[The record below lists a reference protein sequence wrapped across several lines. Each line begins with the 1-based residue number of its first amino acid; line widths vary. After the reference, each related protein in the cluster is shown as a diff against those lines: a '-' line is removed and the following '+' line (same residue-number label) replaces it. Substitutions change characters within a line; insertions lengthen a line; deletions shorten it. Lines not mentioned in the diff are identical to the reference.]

1 MQKTRLPLVMLLGLA
16 ALALLSGCAGAAPTP
31 AEAMREAGEQV
42 AQEIAAQPVVLS
54 ATPTPT
60 PTPEPTATPTE
71 TSTPTPEATP
81 TPDAEA
87 IVRRIQEKL
96 SQEQQVYRND
106 MWVKLRGS
114 SAYKDILVWG
124 NLKLTEALGINYDLA
139 QLVKQGHD
147 VRIVWV
153 GKNWR
158 YAKGSQGG
166 LLSGQPAFCLFPDE
180 KYARKRARF
189 VATEVVPLNGPANF
203 FLGDRGVPPTRRY
216 EHAWDIFGT
225 RGRSAYD
232 GQVVDRQAE
241 HDLIVLVD
249 GQVAGGAHL
258 RTVQDNDPNEFR
270 KEGEEGRFN
279 IFITPYNTNDVPAEV
294 RGYVEQ
300 CVNLSMP

>member
-16 ALALLSGCAGAAPTP
+16 ALALLSGCAGTAPTP
-31 AEAMREAGEQV
+31 TDAMREAEGQV
-42 AQEIAAQPVVLS
+42 PAQPVVLT

-87 IVRRIQEKL
+87 IVRRIREKL
-96 SQEQQVYRND
+96 SQDQQVYRND

-158 YAKGSQGG
+158 YAKVSNIHP
-166 LLSGQPAFCLFPDE
+166 LSGQPSFCLMPDV
-180 KYARKRARF
+180 KYASKRNRF
-189 VATEVVPLNGPANF
+189 VAQEILPLNSPAEF
-203 FLGDRGVPPTRRY
+203 FLSDRGVPASRRS
-216 EHAWDIFGT
+216 EMAWDIFGT

-249 GQVAGGAHL
+249 GEVKGAVHL

-270 KEGEEGRFN
+270 DPEGRGRFN
-279 IFITPYNTNDVPAEV
+279 VFITPYTDDVPAEL
-294 RGYVEQ
+294 RGYIAQ

>member
-1 MQKTRLPLVMLLGLA
+1 MRKTCLPLVMLLVLA
-16 ALALLSGCAGAAPTP
+16 ALLLLSGCAGTAPTP
-31 AEAMREAGEQV
+31 TQAMREAEGQV
-42 AQEIAAQPVVLS
+42 PAQPVELT
-54 ATPTPT
+54 ATPTLT
-60 PTPEPTATPTE
+60 PTPEPTETPTP
-71 TSTPTPEATP
+71 TPTPTPEATP

-153 GKNWR
+153 GKNWEYSKEGYS
-158 YAKGSQGG
+158 YALEKA
-166 LLSGQPAFCLFPDE
+166 AFCLFPDT
-180 KYARKRARF
+180 KYASKRSRF
-189 VATEVVPLNGPANF
+189 VASEITPLNGAATF
-203 FLGDRGVPPTRRY
+203 FLSDRGVAPTRRY
-216 EHAWDIFGT
+216 ELAWNIFGT

-232 GQVVDRQAE
+232 GQVVDIQAE

-249 GQVAGGAHL
+249 GEVKGAVHL

-270 KEGEEGRFN
+270 DPEGRGRFN
-279 IFITPYNTNDVPAEV
+279 IFVTPYENSIPAEFEA
-294 RGYVEQ
+294 YVAQ
-300 CVNLSMP
+300 CANQPVP

>member
-1 MQKTRLPLVMLLGLA
+1 MRKTRLPLVMLLGLT
-16 ALALLSGCAGAAPTP
+16 ALLLLNGCAGAAPTP
-31 AEAMREAGEQV
+31 AEAMREAEGQ
-42 AQEIAAQPVVLS
+42 APAQPVVLS
-54 ATPTPT
+54 ATPEPTET

-87 IVRRIQEKL
+87 IVQRIREKL

-153 GKNWR
+153 GKNWW
-158 YAKGSQGG
+158 YSKGSYGHPLQGVA
-166 LLSGQPAFCLFPDE
+166 AFCLFPDT
-180 KYARKRARF
+180 KYAMARGRF
-189 VATEVVPLNGPANF
+189 IAKEVMPVNNSADF
-203 FLGDRGVPPTRRY
+203 FLRDKGVPISRRNAI
-216 EHAWDIFGT
+216 AWDIFGT
-225 RGRSAYD
+225 RGRSAHT
-232 GQVVDRQAE
+232 GEAVDIQAE

-249 GQVAGGAHL
+249 GEVKGAVHL

-279 IFITPYNTNDVPAEV
+279 IFITPYTNNVPAKLEE
-294 RGYVEQ
+294 YVKQ
-300 CVNLSMP
+300 CVNLPMP